1 MKLIDT
7 KLLDEVCLQA
17 EKSPRLRMNYNFH
30 QDESE
35 PVNRLLNAM
44 HPGTY
49 FPPHRHLNPDKD
61 ESFLVLRGR
70 LMTFLFDEEGNLTDK
85 IEVDPLKGVHGMEIP
100 ANIWHTFIVLEPDTV
115 VYEIKEGPYVPL
127 APENIAPWAPD
138 SSNQEAIRQYMSELE
153 STMV

>member
-17 EKSPRLRMNYNFH
+17 NGNPRLRMNYNFH
-30 QDESE
+30 QNESD

-44 HPGTY
+44 QPGTY

-85 IEVDPLKGVHGMEIP
+85 IEIDPLKGVYGMEIP
-100 ANIWHTFIVLEPDTV
+100 ANIWHTFVVLEPDTV
-115 VYEIKEGPYVPL
+115 VYEVKEGPYAPL
-127 APENIAPWAPD
+127 TPENIAPWAPD
-138 SSNQEAIRQYMSELE
+138 SSISEAIRQYISELE
-153 STMV
+153 SAMV